1 MFVERSF
8 FMRAMWS
15 GEIAFGLVTIPAK
28 LYTATKDLTPQF
40 HQLHTECGARISMA
54 RRCAKCN
61 RDVEWGE
68 IGKGYEVTKGEYA
81 LFTKDE
87 LVKIEG
93 EEASGGIDIVEFI
106 DPREVDLVYVGK
118 SYWVGPGGKSARGFD
133 LLRQA
138 LDQSGR
144 VAVAKVRLRTRTQL
158 GLLRPHGKIF
168 ALEVMRFADEIVDPK
183 EIVVPEV
190 KPATAREVELALNLV
205 GQLEGAF
212 DPQKHPDA
220 YRAAVEA
227 AVDRKVEAQE
237 TKRDESGEAVSGGG
251 AGAQVIDLA
260 ELLAR
265 SLGAVPAPAPG
276 KGGPVKARHVE
287 AANEVEAKPGPKKAS
302 KAAQPK
308 KRAASE
314 K

>member
-1 MFVERSF
+1 
-8 FMRAMWS
+8 MRAMWS

-81 LFTKDE
+81 LFSKEELTKLDS
-87 LVKIEG
+87 G
-93 EEASGGIDIVEFI
+93 EDSSGGIDIVEFI
-106 DPREVDLVYVGK
+106 DPKEVDLVYVGK

-144 VAVAKVRLRTRTQL
+144 VAVARVKLRTRTQL
-158 GLLRPHGKIF
+158 GLLRPYGKIF

-183 EIVVPEV
+183 EIVIPDV
-190 KPATAREVELALNLV
+190 KPATEREIALALNLV
-205 GQLEGAF
+205 SQLEGPF

-237 TKRDESGEAVSGGG
+237 TKRDEGDEPVAAGSGG
-251 AGAQVIDLA
+251 GAQVIDLA

-265 SLGAVPAPAPG
+265 SLKASPMEQ
-276 KGGPVKARHVE
+276 KGGPINARRPDMP
-287 AANEVEAKPGPKKAS
+287 ANEVVEPKPGPKKAA
-302 KAAQPK
+302 KAAPPK

>member
-1 MFVERSF
+1 
-8 FMRAMWS
+8 MRAMWS
-15 GEIAFGLVTIPAK
+15 GEIAFGLVTVPAK

-40 HQLHTECGARISMA
+40 HQLHTECGSRISMA

-61 RDVEWGE
+61 RDVEWAE

-81 LFTKDE
+81 LFTKEE
-87 LVKIEG
+87 LKKLDG
-93 EEASGGIDIVEFI
+93 DDTSGGIEIVEFI
-106 DPREVDLVYVGK
+106 DPKDVDLVYIGK

-133 LLRQA
+133 LLREA
-138 LDQSGR
+138 LLRSGR
-144 VAVAKVRLRTRTQL
+144 VAVAKVKLRTRTQM

-183 EIVVPEV
+183 EIVIPDV
-190 KPATAREVELALNLV
+190 KAAGDRELALALNLIE
-205 GQLEGAF
+205 QLAAPF
-212 DPQKHPDA
+212 DPAKHPDE

-237 TKRDESGEAVSGGG
+237 TKRDDGEEAPAATG
-251 AGAQVIDLA
+251 GAQVIDLA
-260 ELLAR
+260 ELLSR
-265 SLGAVPAPAPG
+265 SLKAPLEP
-276 KGGPVKARHVE
+276 KGGPVKTRSEAPPAVE
-287 AANEVEAKPGPKKAS
+287 AAEKPGPKKA
-302 KAAQPK
+302 KTAPAK

>member
-1 MFVERSF
+1 
-8 FMRAMWS
+8 MRAMWS

-28 LYTATKDLTPQF
+28 LYTATKDLTPSF

-61 RDVEWGE
+61 RDVEWAE

-81 LFTKDE
+81 LFTKEELTKLDGDE
-87 LVKIEG
+87 S
-93 EEASGGIDIVEFI
+93 SGGIDIVEFI
-106 DPREVDLVYVGK
+106 DPKEVDLVYVGK

-144 VAVAKVRLRTRTQL
+144 VAVAKVKLRTRTQL

-183 EIVVPEV
+183 EIVIPDV
-190 KPATAREVELALNLV
+190 KPATEREVQLALNLV
-205 GQLEGAF
+205 SQLEGPF
-212 DPQKHPDA
+212 DPQKHPDS

-237 TKRDESGEAVSGGG
+237 TKRDEGDEPVAASGG
-251 AGAQVIDLA
+251 GAQVIDLA

-265 SLGAVPAPAPG
+265 SLKASPMDP
-276 KGGPVKARHVE
+276 KGGPLKTRRSE
-287 AANEVEAKPGPKKAS
+287 NDTAASESEAKPGPKKAA
-302 KAAQPK
+302 KAAPAK